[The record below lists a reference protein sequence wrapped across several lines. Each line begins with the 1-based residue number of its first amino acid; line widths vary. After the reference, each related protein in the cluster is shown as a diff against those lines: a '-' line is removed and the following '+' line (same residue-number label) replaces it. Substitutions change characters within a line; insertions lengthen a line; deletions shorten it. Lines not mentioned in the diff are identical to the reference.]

1 MSDENYQQ
9 LAKEWFGRADDDL
22 LFAKAGFKKTG
33 IARDACF
40 LAHQAVEKYLKGYL
54 ASCGVDAKRI
64 HILRL
69 LLSDCIEKDEQF
81 LELKDSCEFLD
92 KFYRPARYPGEVE
105 LDFSKD
111 EATRAL
117 EIAEEVIDFIKKKV
131 LYADV

>member
-1 MSDENYQQ
+1 MSDENYQK
-9 LAKEWFGRADDDL
+9 LAQEWFNRADDDL
-22 LFAKAGFKKTG
+22 RFAQAGFKGTG

-40 LAHQAVEKYLKGYL
+40 LSHQAVEKYLKGYL

-81 LELKDSCEFLD
+81 LELKDNCEFLD

-105 LDFSKD
+105 MDFSKN
-111 EATRAL
+111 EAVRAL
-117 EIAEEVIDFIKKKV
+117 EITEEAISFIKRKA
-131 LYADV
+131 LY